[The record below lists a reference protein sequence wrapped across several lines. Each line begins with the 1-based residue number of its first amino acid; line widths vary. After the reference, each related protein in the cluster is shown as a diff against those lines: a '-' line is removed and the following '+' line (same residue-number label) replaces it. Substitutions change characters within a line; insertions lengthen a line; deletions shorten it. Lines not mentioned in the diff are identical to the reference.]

1 MKRNHTI
8 REEDICR
15 FSRHLHD
22 LEYAPGSIEKYL
34 RDLTAFQHW
43 LAGRTVTQREIAAWK
58 EYLHS
63 LGCRSETVNTKLS
76 ALNRFFAFQG
86 WSGLRARYYRIQ
98 RRFFRSTEREMTRE
112 DYGRLLSTAEGMGK
126 TRLALLME
134 TICATGIR
142 VSEVRYLTVEAAW
155 AGGPAGRP
163 GGDLPQG
170 EGPHH
175 PHPRQ
180 AVPQAGAVRKEA
192 EHRHRRDFPHPEGE
206 RTFPPADLGGDES
219 PLRPGRSG
227 RQQGL
232 PPQSAPSVCPHLLPC
247 QPGRGPAG
255 RRAGPFQHRD
265 HPDLSALHRSQ
276 PHPAAGTAGADFIA
290 GFITKYKLRPLP
302 GEIRAGDV

>member
-112 DYGRLLSTAEGMGK
+112 DCPALCAILQDPQVMYAYEHAFSDEEVRRELGRLAKE
-126 TRLALLME
+126 RDP
-134 TICATGIR
+134 
-142 VSEVRYLTVEAAW
+142 RYITVI
-155 AGGPAGRP
+155 
-163 GGDLPQG
+163 Q
-170 EGPHH
+170 
-175 PHPRQ
+175 
-180 AVPQAGAVRKEA
+180 V
-192 EHRHRRDFPHPEGE
+192 
-206 RTFPPADLGGDES
+206 
-219 PLRPGRSG
+219 
-227 RQQGL
+227 
-232 PPQSAPSVCPHLLPC
+232 
-247 QPGRGPAG
+247 
-255 RRAGPFQHRD
+255 D
-265 HPDLSALHRSQ
+265 HSYA
-276 PHPAAGTAGADFIA
+276 
-290 GFITKYKLRPLP
+290 
-302 GEIRAGDV
+302 